1 MSEIT
6 GLRAP
11 FLHYNRGLFQV
22 HCPPSQAQQHT
33 RRQLTPSHMPL
44 CVILASMINL
54 FPDGS

>member
-33 RRQLTPSHMPL
+33 RRQLTPSHMPP
-44 CVILASMINL
+44 CVIR
-54 FPDGS
+54 